1 MTNSLRCLIVLLAV
15 ILVTTL
21 SVPPVTADW
30 FYNDAK
36 SQMAASLLAENM
48 SALK

>member
-1 MTNSLRCLIVLLAV
+1 MTINLRCLIVLLAV

-36 SQMAASLLAENM
+36 SQLASNLLAENM